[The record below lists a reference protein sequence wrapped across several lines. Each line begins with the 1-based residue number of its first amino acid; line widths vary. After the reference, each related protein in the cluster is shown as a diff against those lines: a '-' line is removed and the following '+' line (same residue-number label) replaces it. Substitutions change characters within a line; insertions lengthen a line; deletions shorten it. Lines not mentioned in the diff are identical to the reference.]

1 MSKARADDLRNLPLQ
16 DTNLLLH
23 EAGIPPIHTPV
34 EVLDRLPQHV
44 KDRMY
49 VVHTSDLKG
58 RNLKIAPTGTAGTI
72 RLDKID
78 SNTRKQYALLGH
90 FDEISEFDMIQQGPE
105 NQPPIDNQRSS
116 GPPIVALRP
125 TSNSDPWFT
134 LNLLSAVPF
143 LSSLNY
149 ASTMNVLEAAKVDNF
164 STNDVVVPVSRRN
177 NVLCVIWEGTC
188 MERERS
194 SFLGYSLPRRD
205 SNENFRRVSIYQL
218 NQGSHRPIQAQD
230 MDKLSKIEAAVWY
243 AGDWTGPR
251 SLQPDKRLSG
261 ESDLSATH
269 DIVAVSEEGV
279 KVCDKESFMSSFCHF
294 CVVQYFDIFLKLGY
308 HYRSRNFT

>member
-1 MSKARADDLRNLPLQ
+1 
-16 DTNLLLH
+16 
-23 EAGIPPIHTPV
+23 
-34 EVLDRLPQHV
+34 
-44 KDRMY
+44 MY

-58 RNLKIAPTGTAGTI
+58 RNLRIAPTGTAGTI
-72 RLDKID
+72 RLDKADSIIRKRHSSLDHID
-78 SNTRKQYALLGH
+78 EG
-90 FDEISEFDMIQQGPE
+90 SEFDFTHQIQE
-105 NQPPIDNQRSS
+105 NLSS
-116 GPPIVALRP
+116 STNDESSMGPPIVALRP

-164 STNDVVVPVSRRN
+164 CLHDVVVPVSRRN

-194 SFLGYSLPRRD
+194 SFLGFPGPRRD

-230 MDKLSKIEAAVWY
+230 MDKLQKVEAAVWY

-261 ESDLSATH
+261 ESDLSETH

-279 KVCDKESFMSSFCHF
+279 KVWDFESFGESIIAFYLP
-294 CVVQYFDIFLKLGY
+294 QDIFVI
-308 HYRSRNFT
+308 RSSLLNSTFCIKF

>member
-1 MSKARADDLRNLPLQ
+1 
-16 DTNLLLH
+16 
-23 EAGIPPIHTPV
+23 
-34 EVLDRLPQHV
+34 
-44 KDRMY
+44 MY

-58 RNLKIAPTGTAGTI
+58 RNLRIAPTGTAGTI
-72 RLDKID
+72 RLDNAESSSRKRHSSLGYID
-78 SNTRKQYALLGH
+78 
-90 FDEISEFDMIQQGPE
+90 EVSEFGIIHQGLVNPSLTNNDE
-105 NQPPIDNQRSS
+105 SS
-116 GPPIVALRP
+116 IGPPIVALRP

-164 STNDVVVPVSRRN
+164 CTNDVVVPVSRRN

-194 SFLGYSLPRRD
+194 SFLGYLGSRRD
-205 SNENFRRVSIYQL
+205 SNENFRRVSIYEL

-230 MDKLSKIEAAVWY
+230 MDKLQRVEAAVWY

-261 ESDLSATH
+261 ESDLSLTH
-269 DIVAVSEEGV
+269 DIVAVSDEGV
-279 KVCDKESFMSSFCHF
+279 KVRDCPHPFIDHF
-294 CVVQYFDIFLKLGY
+294 VYFLTLCILL
-308 HYRSRNFT
+308 